1 MKLTYFQLEQ
11 HLKTQLAPVY
21 IISGEELLLKQDA
34 INIIRKAAKLAGL
47 NERIRIT
54 PEAGFDWEELY
65 SMLYSTSLLAEKRLI
80 ELDFRDISPN
90 KTAAKI
96 LESYGEKTV
105 SDNVLLIDIGK
116 IDDKISKSAWY
127 KSLDKTGMVV
137 AIWPIPRE
145 QLPQWIINR
154 AKKYKL
160 QINMDAANLLAD
172 YVEGNL
178 VAAAQ
183 TIEKI
188 YLFKQEGAIDSSL
201 IQTIITDESR
211 FTVFDFIES
220 LISGNKAKSLH
231 ILEALKQDGTEPVL
245 ILWAITRELRMLIE
259 MSQQLKQGL
268 TYENIFQKHR
278 IFAKR
283 QNTVRKFLSNASTE
297 KCLNHLPHAAE
308 IDRMIKG
315 SIPGN
320 VWEALQLFCLRVGD
334 SR

>member
-11 HLKTQLAPVY
+11 HLKNQLASVY
-21 IISGEELLLKQDA
+21 IISGDELLLKQDA
-34 INIIRKAAKLAGL
+34 INIIRKAAKLSGFG
-47 NERIRIT
+47 ERIRIT

-80 ELDFRDISPN
+80 ELDFRDVSPN

-96 LESYGEKTV
+96 LESYGEKVV
-105 SDNVLLIDIGK
+105 SDNILLIDIGK
-116 IDDKISKSAWY
+116 IDDKVSKSAWY
-127 KSLDKTGMVV
+127 KSLDKAGMVV

-188 YLFKQEGAIDSSL
+188 YLFKHEGMIDATL

-220 LISGNKAKSLH
+220 LISGDKTKSFH
-231 ILEALKQDGTEPVL
+231 ILETLKQDGTEPIL
-245 ILWAITRELRMLIE
+245 ILWAITRELRMLID
-259 MSQQLKQGL
+259 MSNQLKQGM
-268 TYENIFQKHR
+268 TYETIFQKHR

-283 QNTVRKFLSNASTE
+283 QNTVRKFL
-297 KCLNHLPHAAE
+297 NHSSAENCHHHLSHAAE

-315 SIPGN
+315 ASPGN
-320 VWEALQLFCLRVGD
+320 AWEALQFFCLRI
-334 SR
+334 